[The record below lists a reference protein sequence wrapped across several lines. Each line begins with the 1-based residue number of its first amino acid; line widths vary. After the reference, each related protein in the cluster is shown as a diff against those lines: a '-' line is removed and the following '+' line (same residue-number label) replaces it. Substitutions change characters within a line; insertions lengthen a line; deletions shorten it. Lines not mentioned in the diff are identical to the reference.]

1 MSELTFVKEFDFI
14 MQIISVIGEL
24 VHFLGAVGWAIAI
37 LLIIFLFYRKPPLWT
52 ARIYAIGSWITFGVM
67 RFPYGY
73 FYIFLEELNINWDS
87 PFALLGLIGG
97 YGLMAASL
105 IQYWL
110 DRKM

>member
-37 LLIIFLFYRKPPLWT
+37 LRKVSQWVCLVP
-52 ARIYAIGSWITFGVM
+52 FGVM